1 MVYSFNRVLK
11 KINSDGVIAIYS
23 VLLVGISWYVYP
35 LSNERGRGNGNENIF
50 TSASLKVQ
58 ASREAL
64 FLKQTRILHSVILG
78 LESVLFGLFVFA
90 IGCDQFEAIF
100 LEMLLKQARD
110 SKLTDGLFENQADDN
125 FVQLFDRE
133 LAKSSS
139 EKVDIGIAEA
149 IINQM
154 ALHRLEK

>member
-1 MVYSFNRVLK
+1 MAQLV
-11 KINSDGVIAIYS
+11 NS
-23 VLLVGISWYVYP
+23 
-35 LSNERGRGNGNENIF
+35 R
-50 TSASLKVQ
+50 
-58 ASREAL
+58 
-64 FLKQTRILHSVILG
+64 
-78 LESVLFGLFVFA
+78 LESLISLQKLTTEYSSDSYVLSESNGGSVNKTDPELLAVA
-90 IGCDQFEAIF
+90 DQFEAIF

-110 SKLTDGLFENQADDN
+110 SKLSEGLFENKADDN

-154 ALHRLEK
+154 AVHGLKK

>member
-1 MVYSFNRVLK
+1 MTQL
-11 KINSDGVIAIYS
+11 INS
-23 VLLVGISWYVYP
+23 
-35 LSNERGRGNGNENIF
+35 
-50 TSASLKVQ
+50 Q
-58 ASREAL
+58 
-64 FLKQTRILHSVILG
+64 
-78 LESVLFGLFVFA
+78 LESLVSLQKMKTEYSADAKGFLTAKETSVNGTNAELKAVA
-90 IGCDQFEAIF
+90 DQFEAIF

-110 SKLTDGLFENQADDN
+110 SKLSDGLFENNADDN

>member
-1 MVYSFNRVLK
+1 MAQLVNSRLESLISLQKLRTEYSSDSNVL
-11 KINSDGVIAIYS
+11 
-23 VLLVGISWYVYP
+23 
-35 LSNERGRGNGNENIF
+35 
-50 TSASLKVQ
+50 SAS
-58 ASREAL
+58 EGG
-64 FLKQTRILHSVILG
+64 SVNKTDPEL
-78 LESVLFGLFVFA
+78 LAVA
-90 IGCDQFEAIF
+90 DQFEAIF

-110 SKLTDGLFENQADDN
+110 SKLSEGLFENKADDN

-154 ALHRLEK
+154 SVHGLKK

>member
-1 MVYSFNRVLK
+1 MAQLVNSRLESLISLQKLRTEYSSDSNVL
-11 KINSDGVIAIYS
+11 
-23 VLLVGISWYVYP
+23 
-35 LSNERGRGNGNENIF
+35 
-50 TSASLKVQ
+50 SASKGG
-58 ASREAL
+58 
-64 FLKQTRILHSVILG
+64 SVNKTDPELLAVAG
-78 LESVLFGLFVFA
+78 
-90 IGCDQFEAIF
+90 QFEAIF

-110 SKLTDGLFENQADDN
+110 SKLSEGLFENKADDN

-154 ALHRLEK
+154 AVHGLKK

>member
-1 MVYSFNRVLK
+1 MTQL
-11 KINSDGVIAIYS
+11 INS
-23 VLLVGISWYVYP
+23 
-35 LSNERGRGNGNENIF
+35 
-50 TSASLKVQ
+50 Q
-58 ASREAL
+58 
-64 FLKQTRILHSVILG
+64 
-78 LESVLFGLFVFA
+78 LESLVSLQKMKTEYSADNKGFLNATDASVNGTNAELKAVA
-90 IGCDQFEAIF
+90 DQFEAIF

-110 SKLTDGLFENQADDN
+110 SKLSDGLFENKADDN

-154 ALHRLEK
+154 ASHRLEK